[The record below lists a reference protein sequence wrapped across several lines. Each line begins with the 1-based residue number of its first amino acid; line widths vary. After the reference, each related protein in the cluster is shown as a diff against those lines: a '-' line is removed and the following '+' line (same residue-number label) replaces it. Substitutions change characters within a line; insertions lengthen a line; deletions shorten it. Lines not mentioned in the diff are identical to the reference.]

1 MNTFNAEELVFYKDL
16 SCKQFIELIDS
27 RLLIYGRYL
36 ADIDI

>member
-1 MNTFNAEELVFYKDL
+1 MNTFDAEELVFYKDL
-16 SCKQFIELIDS
+16 SYKQFIELIDS